1 MLKHYIV
8 ITPETVKLNGVEISH
23 AEQGN
28 AMLTEL
34 YRAHVGDYPKF
45 FKMDTLCKLG
55 FVASEMLLKD
65 EGQERFVPREDR
77 AVVLFNR
84 TASLQ
89 ADTNYQ
95 STIQDP
101 DNFFPSPAAF
111 VYTLPNIVT
120 GEIAIRNKYFG
131 ETSFIVLEACDAQIM
146 ARQLMNAFRD
156 PMTQSILGG
165 WLDCND
171 ENHFEARLFL
181 VEKQQFENITSLET
195 ALINSL
201 DIPTIQ
207 RLNNQQLNNNN
218 KMDELIYTLKQQI
231 IEALNL
237 EDMTPEDIDEN
248 ASLFGEGLGL
258 DSIDA
263 LELIVLMEK
272 NYGIKLQDPSQGKEI
287 FKSVAVMADYIQKNR
302 TK

>member
-1 MLKHYIV
+1 
-8 ITPETVKLNGVEISH
+8 VKLNGNDMAH

-28 AMLTEL
+28 ALLTEL
-34 YRAHVGDYPKF
+34 YRTDVGDYPKF
-45 FKMDTLCKLG
+45 FKMDTLSKLG

-65 EGQERFVPREDR
+65 ESEERFVPREDR
-77 AVVLFNR
+77 AVVMFNK

-101 DNFFPSPAAF
+101 ENFFPSPAAF

-120 GEIAIRNKYFG
+120 GEIAIRNKYNG
-131 ETSFIVLEACDAQIM
+131 ETSFIVMESCDAHIM
-146 ARQLMNAFRD
+146 ARQLMNAFQD

-181 VEKQQFENITSLET
+181 VEKQQFNNIESLET
-195 ALINSL
+195 ELLNSL
-201 DIPTIQ
+201 DISTIQ
-207 RLNNQQLNNNN
+207 RLNKQQLNNN

-237 EDMTPEDIDEN
+237 EDMKPEDIDEN

>member
-1 MLKHYIV
+1 MLKHFVI
-8 ITPETVKLNGVEISH
+8 ITPETVKLNGTDMNH

-28 AMLTEL
+28 ALLTEL

-45 FKMDTLCKLG
+45 FKMDTLSKLG
-55 FVASEMLLKD
+55 LVASEMLLKD

-77 AVVLFNR
+77 AVVLFNK

-95 STIQDP
+95 ATIQDP
-101 DNFFPSPAAF
+101 ENFFPSPAAF

-120 GEIAIRNKYFG
+120 GEIAIRNKYYG
-131 ETSFIVLEACDAQIM
+131 ETSFIVLDSCDAQIM
-146 ARQLMNAFRD
+146 ARQLMNAFQD

-181 VEKQQFENITSLET
+181 IEKQQFNDVASIETELLSSLNIS
-195 ALINSL
+195 
-201 DIPTIQ
+201 TIQ
-207 RLNNQQLNNNN
+207 RFNNQQLNNNT
-218 KMDELIYTLKQQI
+218 MDELIYTLKQQI

-237 EDMTPEDIDEN
+237 EDMKPEDIDEN

-272 NYGIKLQDPSQGKEI
+272 NYGIKLQDPSMGKEI
-287 FKSVAVMADYIQKNR
+287 FKSVAVMADYISKNR

>member
-1 MLKHYIV
+1 MLKHFVI
-8 ITPETVKLNGVEISH
+8 ITPETVKLNGTDMNH

-28 AMLTEL
+28 ALLTEL
-34 YRAHVGDYPKF
+34 YRAYVGDYPKF
-45 FKMDTLCKLG
+45 FKMDTLSKLG

-77 AVVLFNR
+77 AVVLFNK

-95 STIQDP
+95 ATIQDP
-101 DNFFPSPAAF
+101 ENFFPSPAAF

-120 GEIAIRNKYFG
+120 GEIAIRNKYYG
-131 ETSFIVLEACDAQIM
+131 ETSFIVLDSCDAQIM
-146 ARQLMNAFRD
+146 ARQLMNAFQD

-181 VEKQQFENITSLET
+181 IEKQQFNDVASIETELLSSLNIS
-195 ALINSL
+195 
-201 DIPTIQ
+201 TIQ
-207 RLNNQQLNNNN
+207 RFNNQQLNNNT
-218 KMDELIYTLKQQI
+218 MDELIYTLKQQI

-237 EDMTPEDIDEN
+237 EDMKPEDIDEN

-272 NYGIKLQDPSQGKEI
+272 NYGIKLQDPSMGKEI
-287 FKSVAVMADYIQKNR
+287 FKSVAVMADYISKNR

>member
-1 MLKHYIV
+1 MLKHFVI
-8 ITPETVKLNGVEISH
+8 ITPETVKLNGTDMNH

-28 AMLTEL
+28 ALLTEL

-45 FKMDTLCKLG
+45 FKMDTLSKLG
-55 FVASEMLLKD
+55 FVVSEMLLKD
-65 EGQERFVPREDR
+65 EGQARFVPREDR
-77 AVVLFNR
+77 AVVLFNK

-95 STIQDP
+95 ATIQDP
-101 DNFFPSPAAF
+101 ENFFPSPAAF

-120 GEIAIRNKYFG
+120 GEIAIRNKYYG
-131 ETSFIVLEACDAQIM
+131 ETSFIVLDSCDAQIM
-146 ARQLMNAFRD
+146 ARQLMNAFQD

-181 VEKQQFENITSLET
+181 IEKQQFDNIESLET
-195 ALINSL
+195 ELLNSL
-201 DIPTIQ
+201 DISTIQ
-207 RLNNQQLNNNN
+207 RLNNQQLNNNT
-218 KMDELIYTLKQQI
+218 MDELIYTLKQQI

-272 NYGIKLQDPSQGKEI
+272 NYGIKLQDPSMGKEI
-287 FKSVAVMADYIQKNR
+287 FKSVAVMADYISKNR

>member
-1 MLKHYIV
+1 MLKHAVV
-8 ITPETVKLNGVEISH
+8 ITPETVKLNGISISH
-23 AEQGN
+23 TEQGN
-28 AMLTEL
+28 ALLTEL
-34 YRAHVGDYPKF
+34 YRAYVGDYPKF

-65 EGQERFVPREDR
+65 EGQERFVPSEDR
-77 AVVLFNR
+77 AVVLFNK

-95 STIQDP
+95 ATIQDLE
-101 DNFFPSPAAF
+101 NFFPSPAAF

-120 GEIAIRNKYFG
+120 GEIAIRNKYYG
-131 ETSFIVLEACDAQIM
+131 ESSFIVIESCDARIM
-146 ARQLMNAFRD
+146 ARQLMNAFQD
-156 PMTQSILGG
+156 SMTQSILGG

-171 ENHFEARLFL
+171 ENHFDARLFL
-181 VEKQQFENITSLET
+181 IEKQQVINIISLES
-195 ALINSL
+195 ALVDSL
-201 DIPTIQ
+201 EIPTFQ
-207 RLNNQQLNNNN
+207 RINNQQLNNNT
-218 KMDELIYTLKQQI
+218 MDELIYTLKQQI

-237 EDMTPEDIDEN
+237 EDMKPEDIDEN

-263 LELIVLMEK
+263 LELIVLMERK
-272 NYGIKLQDPSQGKEI
+272 YGIKLQDPSMGKEI
-287 FKSVAVMADYIQKNR
+287 FKSVAVMADYISKNR

>member
-8 ITPETVKLNGVEISH
+8 ITPETVKLNGVEMSH

-28 AMLTEL
+28 ALLTEL

-65 EGQERFVPREDR
+65 EGQERFMPREDR

-101 DNFFPSPAAF
+101 ENYFPSPAAF

-120 GEIAIRNKYFG
+120 GEIAIRNKYYG
-131 ETSFIVLEACDAQIM
+131 ETSFIVMESCDAQIM

-156 PMTQSILGG
+156 PMTRSILGG
-165 WLDCND
+165 WLDCTD

-181 VEKQQFENITSLET
+181 VEKQQFDNITALES
-195 ALINSL
+195 ALVNSL

-237 EDMTPEDIDEN
+237 EDMKPEDIDEN

-272 NYGIKLQDPSQGKEI
+272 NYGIKLQDPSMGKEI

>member
-1 MLKHYIV
+1 MLKHFVI
-8 ITPETVKLNGVEISH
+8 ITPETVKLNGISISH
-23 AEQGN
+23 TEQGN
-28 AMLTEL
+28 ALLTEL
-34 YRAHVGDYPKF
+34 YRAYVGDYPKF

-65 EGQERFVPREDR
+65 EGQERFVQREDR
-77 AVVLFNR
+77 AIVLFNK

-89 ADTNYQ
+89 ADSNYQ
-95 STIQDP
+95 ATIQDP
-101 DNFFPSPAAF
+101 ENFFPSPAAF

-120 GEIAIRNKYFG
+120 GEIAIRNRYYG
-131 ETSFIVLEACDAQIM
+131 ETSFIVLESCDAHIM
-146 ARQLMNAFRD
+146 ARQLMNAFQD

-181 VEKQQFENITSLET
+181 IEKQHFKDTISLESI
-195 ALINSL
+195 LIKDL
-201 DIPTIQ
+201 DITTFQ
-207 RLNNQQLNNNN
+207 RLNNQQLNNN

-237 EDMTPEDIDEN
+237 EDMKPEDIDEN

-272 NYGIKLQDPSQGKEI
+272 NYGIKLQDPSMGKEI
-287 FKSVAVMADYIQKNR
+287 FKSVAVMADYISKNR

>member
-1 MLKHYIV
+1 MLKHFVI
-8 ITPETVKLNGVEISH
+8 ITPETVKLNGNDMVH

-28 AMLTEL
+28 ALLTEL

-45 FKMDTLCKLG
+45 FKMDTLSKLG

-65 EGQERFVPREDR
+65 EGMERFVSREDR

-89 ADTNYQ
+89 ADTNYEA
-95 STIQDP
+95 TIQDP
-101 DNFFPSPAAF
+101 ENFFPSPAAF

-120 GEIAIRNKYFG
+120 GEIAIRNKYYG
-131 ETSFIVLEACDAQIM
+131 ETSFIVTESCDAQIM
-146 ARQLMNAFRD
+146 ARQLMNAFQD

-165 WLDCND
+165 WLDCTD

-181 VEKQQFENITSLET
+181 VEKQQFDNIESLEST
-195 ALINSL
+195 LTKDLNIS
-201 DIPTIQ
+201 TIQ
-207 RLNNQQLNNNN
+207 RLNNQQLNNNT
-218 KMDELIYTLKQQI
+218 MDELIYTLKQQI

-237 EDMTPEDIDEN
+237 EDMKPEDIDEN

-272 NYGIKLQDPSQGKEI
+272 NYGIKLQDPSMGKEI

>member
-8 ITPETVKLNGVEISH
+8 ITPETVKLNGVDISH

-55 FVASEMLLKD
+55 FVASEMLLED
-65 EGQERFVPREDR
+65 EGEERFVPREDR

-101 DNFFPSPAAF
+101 ENFFPSPAAF

-165 WLDCND
+165 WLDCTD

-272 NYGIKLQDPSQGKEI
+272 NYGIKLQDPSMGKEI

>member
-1 MLKHYIV
+1 MLKHFVI
-8 ITPETVKLNGVEISH
+8 ITPETVKLNGVDMSH

-28 AMLTEL
+28 ALLTEL

-45 FKMDTLCKLG
+45 FKMDTLSKLG

-65 EGQERFVPREDR
+65 EGEERFVPREDR

-95 STIQDP
+95 ATIQDP
-101 DNFFPSPAAF
+101 ENFFPSPAAF

-120 GEIAIRNKYFG
+120 GEIAIRNKFYG
-131 ETSFIVLEACDAQIM
+131 ETSFIVMESCDAQIM
-146 ARQLMNAFRD
+146 ARQLMNAFQD

-165 WLDCND
+165 WLDCTD

-181 VEKQQFENITSLET
+181 VEKQQFNNIESLET
-195 ALINSL
+195 ELLNSL
-201 DIPTIQ
+201 DISTIQ
-207 RLNNQQLNNNN
+207 RLNKQQLNNN

-272 NYGIKLQDPSQGKEI
+272 NYGIKLQDPSMGKEI

>member
-1 MLKHYIV
+1 MLKHYVV
-8 ITPETVKLNGVEISH
+8 ITPETVKLNGISINH

-28 AMLTEL
+28 ALLTEL
-34 YRAHVGDYPKF
+34 YRAYIGDYPKF
-45 FKMDTLCKLG
+45 FKMDTLSKLC

-65 EGQERFVPREDR
+65 EGKERFVSREDR
-77 AVVLFNR
+77 AVVLFNK

-95 STIQDP
+95 ATIQDP
-101 DNFFPSPAAF
+101 ENFFPSPAAF

-120 GEIAIRNKYFG
+120 GEIAIRNKYYG
-131 ETSFIVLEACDAQIM
+131 ETSFIVVESCDAHIM
-146 ARQLMNAFRD
+146 ARQLMNAFQD

-181 VEKQQFENITSLET
+181 VEKQQFDNLESLKS
-195 ALINSL
+195 ALIADL
-201 DIPTIQ
+201 DIPTIK
-207 RLNNQQLNNNN
+207 RINNQQLNNNT
-218 KMDELIYTLKQQI
+218 MDELIYTLKQQI

-237 EDMTPEDIDEN
+237 EDMKPEDIDEN

-272 NYGIKLQDPSQGKEI
+272 NYGIKLQDPSMGKEI

>member
-1 MLKHYIV
+1 MLKHFVI
-8 ITPETVKLNGVEISH
+8 ITPEAVKLNGNDMAHVD
-23 AEQGN
+23 QGN
-28 AMLTEL
+28 ALLTEL
-34 YRAHVGDYPKF
+34 YRTHVGDYPKF
-45 FKMDTLCKLG
+45 FKMDTLSKLG

-65 EGQERFVPREDR
+65 EGQERFVSREDR
-77 AVVLFNR
+77 AVVLFNK

-95 STIQDP
+95 ATIQDP
-101 DNFFPSPAAF
+101 ENFFPSPAAF

-120 GEIAIRNKYFG
+120 GEIAIRNKYYG
-131 ETSFIVLEACDAQIM
+131 ETSFIVMESCDAHIM
-146 ARQLMNAFRD
+146 ARQLMNAFQD
-156 PMTQSILGG
+156 LMTQSILGG

-181 VEKQQFENITSLET
+181 VEKQQFDNIESFESALVANLE
-195 ALINSL
+195 
-201 DIPTIQ
+201 IPTHKRI
-207 RLNNQQLNNNN
+207 NNQQLNNNT
-218 KMDELIYTLKQQI
+218 MDELIYTLKQQI

-237 EDMTPEDIDEN
+237 EDMKPEDIDEN

-272 NYGIKLQDPSQGKEI
+272 NYGIKLQDPSMGKEI

>member
-1 MLKHYIV
+1 MLKHYVV
-8 ITPETVKLNGVEISH
+8 ITPETVKLNGISINH

-28 AMLTEL
+28 ALLTEL
-34 YRAHVGDYPKF
+34 YRAYIGDYPKF
-45 FKMDTLCKLG
+45 FKMDTLSKLG

-65 EGQERFVPREDR
+65 EGKERFVSREDR
-77 AVVLFNR
+77 AVVLFNK

-95 STIQDP
+95 ATIQDP
-101 DNFFPSPAAF
+101 ENFFPSPAAF

-120 GEIAIRNKYFG
+120 GEIAIRNKYYG
-131 ETSFIVLEACDAQIM
+131 ETSFIVVESCDAHIM
-146 ARQLMNAFRD
+146 ARQLMNAFQD

-181 VEKQQFENITSLET
+181 VEKQQFDNIESFES
-195 ALINSL
+195 ALIADL
-201 DIPTIQ
+201 EIPTIK
-207 RLNNQQLNNNN
+207 RLNNQQLNNNT
-218 KMDELIYTLKQQI
+218 MDELIYTLKQQI

-237 EDMTPEDIDEN
+237 EDMKPEDIDEN

-272 NYGIKLQDPSQGKEI
+272 NYGIKLQDPSMGKEI
-287 FKSVAVMADYIQKNR
+287 FKSVAVMADYISKNR

>member
-1 MLKHYIV
+1 MLKHYVV
-8 ITPETVKLNGVEISH
+8 ITPETVKLNGISINH

-28 AMLTEL
+28 ALLTEL
-34 YRAHVGDYPKF
+34 YRAYIGDYPKF
-45 FKMDTLCKLG
+45 FKMDTLSKLG

-65 EGQERFVPREDR
+65 EGKERFVSREDR
-77 AVVLFNR
+77 AVVLFNK

-95 STIQDP
+95 LTIQDLE
-101 DNFFPSPAAF
+101 NFFPSPAAF

-120 GEIAIRNKYFG
+120 GEIAIRNKYYG
-131 ETSFIVLEACDAQIM
+131 ETSFIVVESCDAHIM
-146 ARQLMNAFRD
+146 ARQLMNAFQD

-181 VEKQQFENITSLET
+181 VEKQQFENIESFESALVANLE
-195 ALINSL
+195 
-201 DIPTIQ
+201 IPTIK
-207 RLNNQQLNNNN
+207 RLNNQQLNNNT
-218 KMDELIYTLKQQI
+218 MDELIYTLKQQI

-237 EDMTPEDIDEN
+237 EDMKPEDIDEN

-272 NYGIKLQDPSQGKEI
+272 NYGIKLQDPSMGKEI
-287 FKSVAVMADYIQKNR
+287 FKSVAVMADYISKNR

>member
-1 MLKHYIV
+1 MLKHYVV
-8 ITPETVKLNGVEISH
+8 ITPETVKLNGISINH

-28 AMLTEL
+28 ALLTEL
-34 YRAHVGDYPKF
+34 YRAYIGDYPKF
-45 FKMDTLCKLG
+45 FKMDTLSKLG

-65 EGQERFVPREDR
+65 EGKERFVSREDR
-77 AVVLFNR
+77 AVVLFNK

-95 STIQDP
+95 LTIQDP
-101 DNFFPSPAAF
+101 ENFFPSPAAF

-120 GEIAIRNKYFG
+120 GEIAIRNKYYG
-131 ETSFIVLEACDAQIM
+131 ETSFIVVESCDAHIM
-146 ARQLMNAFRD
+146 ARQLMNAFQD

-171 ENHFEARLFL
+171 ENHFEARIFL
-181 VEKQQFENITSLET
+181 VEKQQFNNTESLESV
-195 ALINSL
+195 LIADL
-201 DIPTIQ
+201 EIPTIK
-207 RLNNQQLNNNN
+207 RLNNQQLNNNT
-218 KMDELIYTLKQQI
+218 MDELIYTLKQQI

-237 EDMTPEDIDEN
+237 EDMKPEDIDEN

-272 NYGIKLQDPSQGKEI
+272 NYGIKLQDPSMGKEI
-287 FKSVAVMADYIQKNR
+287 FKSVAVMADYISKNR